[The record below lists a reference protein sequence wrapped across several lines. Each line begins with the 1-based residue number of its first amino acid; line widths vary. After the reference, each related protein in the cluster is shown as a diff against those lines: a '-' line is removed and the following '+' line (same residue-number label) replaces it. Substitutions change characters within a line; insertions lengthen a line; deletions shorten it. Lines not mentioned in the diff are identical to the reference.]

1 MLDTAVVHQAGL
13 AGVRR
18 HRRPVCDPARIPEAM
33 ERLETLSRLAMQGCL
48 QQCGWSAGDSISR
61 EQVVTMIGAA
71 SRHAGLLRSWLA
83 ALLAAGMLE
92 ESMGICRW
100 RSAATSEDESEK
112 LAENMKDAYAQL
124 GFPPIMAEGHSRAL
138 ACLPRLIRDELRI
151 EQLLFRDGKVLEAL
165 GAYQDNLFTSY
176 LNTACGYLARHLAE
190 QHPSPLRVVELGAGA
205 GLTTASTLRA
215 LNGMAVD
222 YLFSDLS
229 RIFTVAAGE
238 RFAGQPGMRYEL
250 LDINTAFSSQGVPP
264 ASADLVLAGNV
275 LHNARHLGQ
284 TLVHI
289 HQLLAPGGWLLFTES
304 CRDNHAV
311 LTCMQFLLSPAPRT
325 PMPGMADRRRF
336 TGRLFL
342 DIGGWDRELR
352 EAGFEPLLVLPQADS
367 SLAAAGQYLFL
378 ARLGNT
384 D

>member
-1 MLDTAVVHQAGL
+1 MLDPAVVHQAGL

-18 HRRPVCDPARIPEAM
+18 HRRPVCDPARISEAM

-48 QQCGWSAGDSISR
+48 QQCGWSAGDSVPR
-61 EQVVTMIGAA
+61 EQVVTNVGAA

-92 ESMGICRW
+92 ESTGGCRW
-100 RSAATSEDESEK
+100 RSVATSQDASEK

-124 GFPPIMAEGHSRAL
+124 GFPPIMAEVHSRAL

-176 LNTACGYLARHLAE
+176 LNAACGHLARHLAE
-190 QHPSPLRVVELGAGA
+190 QRPSPLRVVELGAGA
-205 GLTTASTLRA
+205 GLTTAATLRA

-250 LDINTAFSSQGVPP
+250 LDINTGFPSQGVPP
-264 ASADLVLAGNV
+264 AGADLVLAGNV

-311 LTCMQFLLSPAPRT
+311 LTCMQFLFSPAPRT

-336 TGRLFL
+336 TGSLFL
-342 DIGGWDRELR
+342 DVGGWDRELR
-352 EAGFEPLLVLPQADS
+352 EAGFEPLLVLPQVDS
-367 SLAAAGQYLFL
+367 PLAAAGQYLFL